1 MPLYFE
7 VIYCALITILVFLSI
22 EYIMAELTRD
32 SAYDM
37 VFYTV
42 SSLGISVSLYWV
54 LDDEKSRLMHDARR
68 K

>member
-1 MPLYFE
+1 M
-7 VIYCALITILVFLSI
+7 LVFLSI

-37 VFYTV
+37 IFYTV
-42 SSLGISVSLYWV
+42 SSIGISVSLYWV
-54 LDDEKSRLMHDARR
+54 LDDEKSREMHDARR

>member
-1 MPLYFE
+1 
-7 VIYCALITILVFLSI
+7 
-22 EYIMAELTRD
+22 MAELTRD

-54 LDDEKSRLMHDARR
+54 LDDENHAKCMMHDGS
-68 K
+68 KKKIF

>member
-37 VFYTV
+37 IFYIV
-42 SSLGISVSLYWV
+42 SSIGISVSLYWV
-54 LDDEKSRLMHDARR
+54 LDDEKSRQMHDA
-68 K
+68 